1 LEEAMTVSPS
11 PSESPASRDAAASPE
26 QRRGFMVRLAAIV
39 VGAIAA
45 LPPLIAG
52 VLVLLAPLRRSGA
65 GVMRV
70 RITTLDALPD
80 DGVPRQFAVIADR
93 TDAWNTYLNDRI
105 GSIYLRRLAG
115 TRTVLAWQVI
125 CPHLGCFVD
134 YNAAAAQFQC
144 PCHESKFEL
153 TGERDMDSLVVD
165 EARLAE
171 TGEVWIEFKTFRS
184 STSKK
189 IAEG

>member
-1 LEEAMTVSPS
+1 
-11 PSESPASRDAAASPE
+11 
-26 QRRGFMVRLAAIV
+26 MVRLAAIV

-125 CPHLGCFVD
+125 CPHLGCFID

-153 TGERDMDSLVVD
+153 TGERIDPESCKSPRDMDSLVVD